1 MWQALARYLGSNA
14 TVSPGESGETVFIA
28 EASDWDSIGFTSKL
42 FLEGLKAVS
51 FLALDEAVY
60 VSGTEFFVDAGV
72 AKSDTSRADVAG
84 AKRLLLLA
92 PLVTCCHRIHLP
104 QQRNRCGASLG
115 FQIEI
120 QQELWYRHRRTTD
133 GESRRFGRTCA
144 CEPSEAL
151 RIERRTNMT
160 SFETGHFALETHGEQ
175 IARPSEISWNETCRS
190 EKEWHEMVEVRPS
203 TSYLWL

>member
-1 MWQALARYLGSNA
+1 MPWTMWQALARYLGSNA

-104 QQRNRCGASLG
+104 QQRNRCGASLW

-120 QQELWYRHRRTTD
+120 QQSSGIGSVGPLTAHLAGLAERVLAKPVKHSVLR
-133 GESRRFGRTCA
+133 GE
-144 CEPSEAL
+144 
-151 RIERRTNMT
+151 RI
-160 SFETGHFALETHGEQ
+160 
-175 IARPSEISWNETCRS
+175 
-190 EKEWHEMVEVRPS
+190 
-203 TSYLWL
+203 

>member
-1 MWQALARYLGSNA
+1 MPVWPSLTA
-14 TVSPGESGETVFIA
+14 
-28 EASDWDSIGFTSKL
+28 
-42 FLEGLKAVS
+42 
-51 FLALDEAVY
+51 
-60 VSGTEFFVDAGV
+60 AG
-72 AKSDTSRADVAG
+72 ADVEG

-92 PLVTCCHRIHLP
+92 PLVTCCYRIHLP
-104 QQRNRCGASLG
+104 HQRNRCGASPG

-120 QQELWYRHRRTTD
+120 QHSSGISSVGPLTTHLA
-133 GESRRFGRTCA
+133 RFGRTCA
-144 CEPSEAL
+144 CEPCEAL